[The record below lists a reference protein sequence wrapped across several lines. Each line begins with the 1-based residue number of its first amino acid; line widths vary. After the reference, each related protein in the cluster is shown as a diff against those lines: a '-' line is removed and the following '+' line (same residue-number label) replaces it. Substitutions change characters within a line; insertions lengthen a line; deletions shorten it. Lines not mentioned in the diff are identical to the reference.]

1 MPATIYLHWAATP
14 YSWVRSGLYHT
25 IISGDGRLQRLHA
38 YDSDLPAHTW
48 RRNSNAVALSCACMG
63 GRPDPWTIPPTEVQL
78 EAMCREA
85 AQVARNWGWTQADIT
100 VQRVMT
106 HAEAAANRDGRWM
119 HENYGPVIWGGS
131 GERWDFLQLSRNGP
145 PTGGDELRER
155 IRHFLAAPEST
166 EAPGKPDKPG
176 KPHKPGVPEPARL
189 AFRRAASMVAR
200 GQELAVELDDNGSS
214 WALAAHLLEL
224 YEVPHVWDASH
235 RRILIGS
242 LDLVPTFQV
251 DQVQPGVGWP
261 LYEMT
266 LQNGNAPVILRGIL
280 RDNRAWCRVLE
291 FAEEFGISVSF
302 EPFTLHERR
311 GG

>member
-106 HAEAAANRDGRWM
+106 M
-119 HENYGPVIWGGS
+119 P
-131 GERWDFLQLSRNGP
+131 
-145 PTGGDELRER
+145 
-155 IRHFLAAPEST
+155 
-166 EAPGKPDKPG
+166 
-176 KPHKPGVPEPARL
+176 
-189 AFRRAASMVAR
+189 RR
-200 GQELAVELDDNGSS
+200 
-214 WALAAHLLEL
+214 
-224 YEVPHVWDASH
+224 
-235 RRILIGS
+235 RRIAMDAGCTRTT
-242 LDLVPTFQV
+242 V
-251 DQVQPGVGWP
+251 
-261 LYEMT
+261 
-266 LQNGNAPVILRGIL
+266 R
-280 RDNRAWCRVLE
+280 
-291 FAEEFGISVSF
+291 
-302 EPFTLHERR
+302 
-311 GG
+311 